1 MIRFYKRRRKA
12 IALFFVT
19 LMLTQVLSVPVAHAL
34 TGGPSQ
40 PEVQSFKPAGVT
52 EMVDLFTGDFS
63 YNIPLFEL
71 PGPNG
76 GYPFNLSYQ
85 SGIGMDQ
92 EASWVGLGW
101 SMQPGAITR
110 QMRGLP
116 DEFKGDLVS
125 TKMSIDPS
133 ITVGLGMGGN
143 MELFGGTLEVGMG
156 LSVYSNNYKGMGYK
170 IDGMVGV
177 SASTS
182 GGMTG
187 SLNVGFSLDSK
198 EGVGVNPSLSLGGEI
213 GQFGVGAG
221 YNSKQ
226 GLTTVSLSGDLGD
239 HREGESYEAH
249 RAEEIESGSE
259 SSSGSGL
266 LRKLG
271 GSANLYL
278 AHPSY
283 TPQITMP
290 MNNLSLSLTLSVGFS
305 WWGIYV
311 EGYNSGFYTRQ
322 KLDDDKKNLS
332 TKGYGYL
339 NYQHA
344 GVADL
349 LDYNREKDGMVSK
362 ETPNLAI
369 PAMTYDIYNVTGQ
382 GIGMMYRPIRNDH
395 GVIYDQETS
404 SVSNSIGLGVDIGPA
419 ATHVGVNL
427 NVAHSKSVSGLW
439 THNNDMLNRAVFN
452 SKQKN
457 YLYEPWYYKTHGE
470 RTSENV
476 KSLDSLGGTDP
487 VRVMLTGSSID
498 PDVSTLLEGPKLPP
512 TQAPRTSALTQIR
525 KPRTHSVEAFTN
537 AEILKNASDSTMM
550 PEYNVAY
557 KQYGSE
563 TLHLYNRSDASTL
576 HHFAGYTAL
585 NGDGLRYVY
594 ALPAY
599 NLKQEEVTFSSER
612 QSGQSRAQ
620 ADPGSSP
627 DEPYFELS
635 YTDKF
640 FKRTALPKFPHS
652 YLLTSVLGPDYV
664 DVTNDGVTADDLGYW
679 VKFTYT
685 RTSSESSPY
694 KWRDPYTMA
703 HFQEGWKSDPRDDKG
718 SYTYGE
724 KEIWYLTRAETKSH
738 IAEFQLVERQDA
750 KGVTKKLQKSTDSK
764 GASMYALSS
773 IKLYARTGDPQS
785 PIKLVRFEH
794 DYSLCPGVENGTN
807 GSGKLTLKKLW
818 FEYGGSTR
826 GSLNPYEFV
835 YNNGTS
841 GTAISYDINA
851 YDRWGNYKPHP
862 QNDPLFNND
871 FPYTQQDPLQK
882 AAIDSYAAAWSMK
895 EIKLPSGGTIE
906 VTYEADDYAYVQDK
920 TATQM
925 VEIVDPTSPINQP
938 LPATYSVDN
947 TDYQVRFK
955 LEQKLPSTFPAAQF
969 RSEVMKY
976 LDLQK
981 GQLFCKLL
989 VDLRKPGEGYKEYVK
1004 GYVDIDFSREMIL
1017 QKPHPDSSYVYGSF
1031 YVKPDK
1037 GKNPFAMRAWTHL
1050 RVNQPDLTN
1059 SGKRQQAATSNEE
1072 MVDQIKSLSSA
1083 WTNVRQMFDGF
1094 WNYCDNVGWGETITV
1109 GKSWIR
1115 LSSPDKIKYGGGLRV
1130 KQITMKDQ
1138 WKGDGNVE
1146 EGEQEGVY
1154 GQIYEYTTRET
1165 INGPL
1170 ISSGVASYEPI
1181 VGGEE
1186 NAVRHAKPYVQS
1198 APLIADNNLFFE
1210 YPINESYYPSPVI
1223 GYSKVT
1229 VMSLPS
1235 AVLAGKALANAQTVF
1250 PSGAGVSFGT
1260 SGKTVQEFYTAKDF
1274 PVITDETEKG
1284 NIQYK
1289 LNVPI
1294 PLIGN
1299 LSIMK
1304 LSSNQGYS
1312 VITNDMHGK
1321 QKKVSTYR
1329 QTKEG
1334 AFEPNAMSYVEYH
1347 YVSDTLNVAGRDVG
1361 VLPNVFI
1368 DNNDGTLSL
1377 GDVGEKYYLG
1387 QESEMFHDMR
1397 SFVDQTWG
1405 GGIKTNLDI
1414 VYIPIV
1420 VGVVPIPIF
1429 TLWPSIS
1436 SSTQQLNTAV
1446 TNKVIFRSGILERT
1460 TAYDGQ
1466 SMVTTTNL
1474 KWDKYTGQP
1483 VLTTVTNNFD
1493 GLVYNYTRPAFL
1505 EYEGMGGAYQNIG
1518 LTFAMSA
1525 VTQDPYREDLYGF
1538 NPSVNEALLRAGDEL
1553 LLYSESSE
1561 FERPIARV
1569 IYNGKNENGDHIIYS
1584 PEPLSADDYNCMI
1597 IRSGYRNQLTVA
1609 AGTIIALTDPSQK
1622 GADVT
1627 YSKTIAIPNNE

>member
-19 LMLTQVLSVPVAHAL
+19 LILTQVFAAPVAYAL

-116 DEFKGDLVS
+116 DEFKGDRIS

-133 ITVGLGMGGN
+133 VTVGLGMGGN

-156 LSVYSNNYKGMGYK
+156 LSIYSNNYKGMGYS

-177 SASTS
+177 SASTG

-187 SLNVGFSLDSK
+187 GLNVGFSLDSK
-198 EGVGVNPSLSLGGEI
+198 EGVGVNPSLSLGSEI
-213 GQFGVGAG
+213 GQLGVGAG

-226 GLTTVSLSGDLGD
+226 GLTTVSLSAGANMETMTGFEF
-239 HREGESYEAH
+239 EGSV
-249 RAEEIESGSE
+249 GSTLNSMAT
-259 SSSGSGL
+259 SSTS
-266 LRKLG
+266 
-271 GSANLYL
+271 LYL

-305 WWGIYV
+305 WWGMYV
-311 EGYNSGFYTRQ
+311 EGYTSGFYTRQ
-322 KLDDDKKNLS
+322 KLDDDKRNLS
-332 TKGYGYL
+332 TASYGYL

-369 PAMTYDIYNVTGQ
+369 PSMTYDIYNVTGQ

-404 SVSNSIGLGVDIGPA
+404 SVSNSVGLGVDIGPA
-419 ATHVGVNL
+419 ATHIGVNL
-427 NVAHSKSVSGLW
+427 NVAHSRSVSGLW
-439 THNNDMLNRAVFN
+439 SNNNKMLNEGRAAFK

-457 YLYEPWYYKTHGE
+457 YLFEPWYYKVHGE
-470 RTSENV
+470 HNSESITALN
-476 KSLDSLGGTDP
+476 DLGGVDP
-487 VRVMLTGSSID
+487 VRPMLEGNSID
-498 PDVSTLLEGPKLPP
+498 PNVSNKLEGPRFVPKE
-512 TQAPRTSALTQIR
+512 APEVSSSNQVR
-525 KPRTHSVEAFTN
+525 KPRNHSVEAFTN
-537 AEILKNASDSTMM
+537 AQILKNGSDSTLM

-557 KQYGSE
+557 KQHGSE
-563 TLHLYNRSDASTL
+563 TLHLYNRLDPSTL

-599 NLKQEEVTFSSER
+599 NLKQEEVLFSTER
-612 QSGQSRAQ
+612 KAGQARAQ

-640 FKRTALPKFPHS
+640 FKRTAFPKFPHS

-664 DVTNDGVTADDLGYW
+664 DVTNDGVTPDDLGYW

-703 HFQEGWKSDPRDDKG
+703 HFQEGWKTDPRDDKG

-738 IAEFQLVERQDA
+738 IAEFQLSERQDA
-750 KGVTKKLQKSTDSK
+750 KGVTKKLQKSADAK

-773 IKLYARTGDPQS
+773 IKLYARTGDPLS
-785 PIKLVRFEH
+785 PIKVVRFEH
-794 DYSLCPGVENGTN
+794 NYSLCPGVENGTN
-807 GSGKLTLKKLW
+807 GGGKLTLKKLW

-835 YNNGTS
+835 YNNETPS
-841 GTAISYDINA
+841 TTISYDINA

-862 QNDPLFNND
+862 QNDPLFNHD
-871 FPYTQQDPLQK
+871 FPYTNQNPLQK
-882 AAIDSYAAAWSMK
+882 QNIDSYAAAWSVS

-906 VTYEADDYAYVQDK
+906 IDYEADDYAYVQDQR
-920 TATQM
+920 ATQM
-925 VEIVDPTSPINQP
+925 VEIVHPTAAPTQP
-938 LPATYSVDN
+938 LPTTYSVDG
-947 TDYQVRFK
+947 TDYKVRFK
-955 LEQKLPSTFPAAQF
+955 LEKKLPGTIPLAQ
-969 RSEVMKY
+969 RSAEVMKY
-976 LDLQK
+976 LDTQK

-989 VDLRKPGEGYKEYVK
+989 VDLRKPGEGYKEYIK
-1004 GYVDIDFSREMIL
+1004 GYVDIDFARPMTLEKSNS
-1017 QKPHPDSSYVYGSF
+1017 HADSLFVYGTF
-1031 YVKPDK
+1031 YVKPDH

-1050 RVNQPDLTN
+1050 RVNQPDISN
-1059 SGKRQQAATSNEE
+1059 SGKRQQPASSNEE
-1072 MVDQIKSLSSA
+1072 MVSQIQGLSSA
-1083 WTNVRQMFDGF
+1083 WANIRQMFDGF
-1094 WNYCDNVGWGETITV
+1094 WNYCDDQGWGETITT

-1130 KQITMKDQ
+1130 KQITMRDR
-1138 WKGDGNVE
+1138 WKITEGDENDE
-1146 EGEQEGVY
+1146 DDEGVY
-1154 GQIYEYTTRET
+1154 GQVYEYTTT
-1165 INGPL
+1165 DGVNGPI

-1210 YPINESYYPSPVI
+1210 YPINESYYPSPVV
-1223 GYSKVT
+1223 GYSNVT

-1235 AVLAGKALANAQTVF
+1235 AVLAQKQLTTGQTAF
-1250 PSGAGVSFGT
+1250 PTGAGVGFGT
-1260 SGKTVQEFYTAKDF
+1260 SGKTVHEFYTAKDF

-1304 LSSNQGYS
+1304 LSANQGYS
-1312 VITNDMHGK
+1312 IITNDMHGK

-1329 QTKEG
+1329 QAKDGT
-1334 AFEPNAMSYVEYH
+1334 FEATAMSYVAYE
-1347 YVSDTLNVAGRDVG
+1347 YVSATRTVAGRTMG
-1361 VLPNVFI
+1361 ELPNVFR
-1368 DNNDGTLSL
+1368 DNGDGTLSL
-1377 GDVGEKYYLG
+1377 GGSGEKYYIG
-1387 QESEMFHDMR
+1387 QESELFHDMR

-1405 GGIKTNLDI
+1405 GGVKTNLDI
-1414 VYIPIV
+1414 MYIPV
-1420 VGVVPIPIF
+1420 VVAVVPIPIF
-1429 TLWPSIS
+1429 TMWPSIS
-1436 SSTQQLNTAV
+1436 SSTKQLNTAV
-1446 TNKVIFRSGILERT
+1446 TNKVIFRSGILKNT

-1466 SMVTTTNL
+1466 SKVVTTNL
-1474 KWDKYTGQP
+1474 KWDKFTGQP
-1483 VLTTVTNNFD
+1483 VLSSVTNNFD
-1493 GLVYNYTRPAFL
+1493 AQIYTHTQAAFK
-1505 EYEGMGGAYQNIG
+1505 EYQGMGGAYQNIG
-1518 LTFAMSA
+1518 LTFSMSA
-1525 VTQDPYREDLYGF
+1525 VTQDTYRDDLYSF
-1538 NPSVNEALLRAGDEL
+1538 NPSVNEDLLQAGDEL

-1561 FERPIARV
+1561 FEMPIAKV
-1569 IYNGKNENGDHIIYS
+1569 IYNGKNEDGDHMIYS
-1584 PEPLSADDYNCMI
+1584 PVALTADDYNCMI

-1609 AGTIIALTDPSQK
+1609 AGTITALTDPSQK
-1622 GADVT
+1622 GIDTT
-1627 YSKTIAIPNNE
+1627 YSKTIPVPNNE